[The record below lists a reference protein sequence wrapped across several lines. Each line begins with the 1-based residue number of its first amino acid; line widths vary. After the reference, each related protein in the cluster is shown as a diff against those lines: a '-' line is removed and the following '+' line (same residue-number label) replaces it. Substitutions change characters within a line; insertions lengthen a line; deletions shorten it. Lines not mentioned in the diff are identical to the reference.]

1 MSGTTTNFAWPY
13 PTGGD
18 VANVATDEQTSF
30 SAIDSTLGN
39 AWTAYSPAWTSAGT
53 APVLGNGTLVGRF
66 KKFGK
71 WGMFRLTLT
80 AGTTT
85 TFGTLAYRFS
95 LPAGWTLLDTTSID
109 GSGAVYDLSATT
121 AFNASIW
128 PVTGTTVELRT
139 SGAASAVTNLVPT
152 TLTTGDIIQMLCTV
166 ELA

>member
-1 MSGTTTNFAWPY
+1 MSGTTTNFAWSY

-18 VANVATDEQTSF
+18 VANVASDEQTTF
-30 SAIDSTLGN
+30 TAIDGTLGN
-39 AWTAYSPAWTSAGT
+39 AWTAYTPSWTSLGT
-53 APVLGNGTLVGRF
+53 APVLGNGTLAGRF

-95 LPAGWTLLDTTSID
+95 LPAGWALFDLTTID
-109 GSGAVYDLSATT
+109 GIGSVYDLSATT
-121 AFNASIW
+121 AFNGTVW
-128 PVTGTTVELRT
+128 PISTTTVELRT
-139 SGAASAVTNLVPT
+139 HSAASAVTNAVPV
-152 TLTTGDIIQMLCTV
+152 TLATGDIIQMLATV